1 MTTIESSEVG
11 RHVKENPP
19 VEEQT
24 PVVLEAP
31 KHVREENLDS
41 ELTSE
46 EEQALAEYV
55 ESGEVE
61 ACSKKQGLFDG
72 LYEEIV
78 VKEYKPREGQAS
90 GALHLYGVRMDG
102 EADEHLSWDEVAAAY
117 GQTVEPVPGT
127 PPARHR
133 LVDQAQN
140 TPLGNLNSIGQ
151 EVPLEKIKKER
162 LKLTSE
168 LEASRLDWLRHE
180 AEKGRQTLVFSHKER
195 NRLWEQYQ
203 NKFQK
208 YLDYEDS
215 RMNEGLRKGRDADN
229 EPSVVDVLAMMRHQE
244 ERMLAY
250 RYAQAIYEA
259 TGYYGLEHRKEAR
272 SGLRDDGVFGF
283 VQVVNKHDQPMTD
296 WERFAQWYGDTSGT
310 KEEQIK
316 RSALKVAVVVGGGLA
331 VGAFFGLTM
340 ASAGFLAAPVAA
352 AGGGALSARV
362 GKSIFLSKLNSK
374 ARDMNITTHADDA
387 QMRLLKTTEY
397 AKDGSGRV
405 LTTRRTWNRKE
416 VVEDRSMQELI
427 RNETNRNIE
436 KNIIRFGAMAL
447 SAAVA
452 AAAGLEVTKATIS
465 GISETV
471 KAHNPFSGWSVDWFG
486 SSPDNGTTTA
496 PHATESAAPTP
507 SHAPTP
513 TPTPSPEPTTP
524 PAPTHPGGGHHHGNG
539 HHHHGNGNEQHTG
552 GRTLSLGHKGDTIWG
567 ETTELAAQNGV
578 HLSPAETHR
587 FVGQILWQNHETWSS
602 ARHLP
607 VDYHFHI
614 GRQLMQHYIED
625 NKTKDSFKLAA

>member
-1 MTTIESSEVG
+1 MY
-11 RHVKENPP
+11 
-19 VEEQT
+19 EEYRLEAAHRNDHDMSDALT
-24 PVVLEAP
+24 KDEVLEIMS
-31 KHVREENLDS
+31 HQED
-41 ELTSE
+41 
-46 EEQALAEYV
+46 
-55 ESGEVE
+55 
-61 ACSKKQGLFDG
+61 
-72 LYEEIV
+72 
-78 VKEYKPREGQAS
+78 
-90 GALHLYGVRMDG
+90 
-102 EADEHLSWDEVAAAY
+102 
-117 GQTVEPVPGT
+117 
-127 PPARHR
+127 R
-133 LVDQAQN
+133 LV
-140 TPLGNLNSIGQ
+140 
-151 EVPLEKIKKER
+151 
-162 LKLTSE
+162 
-168 LEASRLDWLRHE
+168 
-180 AEKGRQTLVFSHKER
+180 
-195 NRLWEQYQ
+195 
-203 NKFQK
+203 
-208 YLDYEDS
+208 
-215 RMNEGLRKGRDADN
+215 
-229 EPSVVDVLAMMRHQE
+229 
-244 ERMLAY
+244 AY
-250 RYAQAIYEA
+250 RYTQAMYEA
-259 TGYYGLEHRKEAR
+259 TGYYELVQKDVGG
-272 SGLRDDGVFGF
+272 SGLFEDGVLGGR
-283 VQVVNKHDQPMTD
+283 QVVNKQDEPLTD
-296 WERFAQWYGDTSGT
+296 WERFAQWFGDTSGSK
-310 KEEQIK
+310 KEQVK
-316 RSALKVAVVVGGGLA
+316 RSAYKVAVVVGGGLA

-539 HHHHGNGNEQHTG
+539 HHHHGNGNGQHTG